1 MASSLLAAAGAL
13 TAAFIFAQYL
23 LPALVLALFCRDA
36 DLKRKYGAEWGLVT
50 GASSGKREAKH
61 RARERE
67 DVTRASGVV
76 GAAFFGVA
84 HATRHRPSPAS
95 THTPATMGDEA
106 RS

>member
-67 DVTRASGVV
+67 RT
-76 GAAFFGVA
+76 
-84 HATRHRPSPAS
+84 
-95 THTPATMGDEA
+95 
-106 RS
+106 